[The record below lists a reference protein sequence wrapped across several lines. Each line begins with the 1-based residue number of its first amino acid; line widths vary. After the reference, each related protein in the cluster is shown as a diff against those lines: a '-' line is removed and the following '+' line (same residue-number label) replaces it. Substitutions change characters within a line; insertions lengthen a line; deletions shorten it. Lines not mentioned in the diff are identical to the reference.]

1 MTPLFWKYLITN
13 CHGSA
18 IHVVAEADREW
29 AEKEL
34 ESDLRL
40 LSYRAQPQFE
50 SPVFRCPSERVLRQL
65 QRTRLNLQR
74 MEVNH
79 MHDSVVTIN
88 NTHWPAYR
96 KENGTLVD
104 LRILDP
110 NDRSPKPRLVFRPDA
125 LREAGIPEGMIEA
138 AARSN
143 PSGLVLFED
152 LSQFKGAT
160 TNPPQKNPPVES
172 DLNTSSDLIL
182 SDPNPQNP

>member
-1 MTPLFWKYLITN
+1 MTPKFWKYFITN

-18 IHVVAEADREW
+18 IRVVAEADREW
-29 AEKEL
+29 VEKEL
-34 ESDLRL
+34 ESDMRL

-50 SPVFRCPSERVLRQL
+50 CPVFPCPAEQVLRQL

-79 MHDSVVTIN
+79 MHDSVVTMN

-110 NDRSPKPRLVFRPDA
+110 NERSPKPQLVFRPDA
-125 LREAGIPEGMIEA
+125 LREAGIPEAIIEA
-138 AARSN
+138 AAQSDL
-143 PSGLVLFED
+143 PGLVLFED
-152 LSQFKGAT
+152 VPQFKCCDDQSTAKEPT
-160 TNPPQKNPPVES
+160 H
-172 DLNTSSDLIL
+172 
-182 SDPNPQNP
+182 